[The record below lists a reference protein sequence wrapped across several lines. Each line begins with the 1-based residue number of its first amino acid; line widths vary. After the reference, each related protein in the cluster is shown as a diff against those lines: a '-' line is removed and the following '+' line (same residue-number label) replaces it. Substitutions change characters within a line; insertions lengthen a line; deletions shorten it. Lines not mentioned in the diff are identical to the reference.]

1 MLTPWGGRCKAAL
14 WTLDAFPEDWR
25 VCHGGVE
32 GKGREKNPVPSSLS
46 GVNPQQ
52 KTVESRPLVEA
63 VAEIKT

>member
-1 MLTPWGGRCKAAL
+1 MLSPKTGGFVTVEWK
-14 WTLDAFPEDWR
+14 EK
-25 VCHGGVE
+25 E
-32 GKGREKNPVPSSLS
+32 GKKNPVPSSLS